1 MSNNQPLVTDQL
13 YVDDTTTQGNQL
25 PTDNLLYL
33 DKNGLQVR
41 MENTGEKYLV
51 GFMQKKNEE
60 RIAYYHSIGQA
71 LIVFGQIIEGL
82 TEYETFGKRMLTM

>member
-1 MSNNQPLVTDQL
+1 MSNMQTLSTEQL

-25 PTDNLLYL
+25 PTDTLLYIG
-33 DKNGLQVR
+33 KNGLQVR

-51 GFMQKKNEE
+51 GFMKKKNEE
-60 RIAYYHSIGQA
+60 RIAYYSSIGQA